1 MTGNGYNKIMTPKT
15 IAKIFT
21 VIQWHYA
28 LVLLALAAGSWL
40 FYKLVLKDL
49 SLERHKIFSRLFK
62 ELLSSTML
70 SMTAYSVHLAV
81 SSVLVFYGYS
91 VEPTAYSGLFVI
103 FLWARLFIKITEI
116 VANEYFFFKSMKDGV
131 PQLLVSIASLILS
144 LIILGWSLTYLFDVK
159 VTSVIATSAVFT
171 IVLGLAMQDTL
182 GNLFAAISLQID
194 KPFEMDDWIELKN
207 GTEKIAGQVKE
218 LTWRATLLQSMTDE
232 MITIPNRT
240 IAQWQ
245 IMNFSARTQP
255 FLRGQIF
262 RISLDAEISDAKA
275 ALKEAMWTTPELLKT
290 PAPTVIITE
299 TTESWITLKAIYY
312 VSDYGFQYIAA
323 DRFYERALEI
333 MKKKNINLA
342 TDRLKLD
349 SAGHSSTLG

>member
-1 MTGNGYNKIMTPKT
+1 MAMNVKT
-15 IAKIFT
+15 IAKIFS
-21 VIQWHYA
+21 VVKWPYA
-28 LVLLALAAGSWL
+28 LVLLLLAVGAWL
-40 FYKLVLKDL
+40 FYRFVLKDV
-49 SLERHKIFSRLFK
+49 SLIRHKIFARLFK
-62 ELLSSTML
+62 ELQSAIVIG
-70 SMTAYSVHLAV
+70 MTFYSVHLAV
-81 SSVLVFYGYS
+81 HSTLIFYGADTT
-91 VEPTAYSGLFVI
+91 PAAYTGLMVI
-103 FLWARLFIKITEI
+103 FLWARWFIKITEI
-116 VANEYFFFKSMKDGV
+116 VANEYFFFKSMKAGV
-131 PQLLVSIASLILS
+131 PLLLVNIASLILS

-194 KPFEMDDWIELKN
+194 KPFEMDDWIELRN

-255 FLRGQIF
+255 FLRSQVF
-262 RISLDAEISDAKA
+262 RFSLDASVADAKA
-275 ALKEAMWTTPELLKT
+275 ALKEAIWTTPELLKT
-290 PAPTVIITE
+290 PAPTVLVME
-299 TTESWITLKAIYY
+299 TTQSWITLKAIYY
-312 VSDYGFQYIAA
+312 ISDYGFQYIAA

-333 MKKKNINLA
+333 LKKKNIALA
-342 TDRLKLD
+342 TDRLQVDHPLTTAD
-349 SAGHSSTLG
+349 QALS

>member
-1 MTGNGYNKIMTPKT
+1 MSAKT
-15 IAKIFT
+15 IAKIFS
-21 VIQWHYA
+21 VIQWPYG
-28 LVLLALAAGSWL
+28 LVLLGLALGSWL
-40 FYKLVLKDL
+40 FYKLVLRDL
-49 SLERHKIFSRLFK
+49 SQERHKIFARLFR
-62 ELLSSTML
+62 ELLSITVL
-70 SMTAYSVHLAV
+70 GATAYAAQLALT
-81 SSVLVFYGYS
+81 SVLTFYDRPQW
-91 VEPTAYSGLFVI
+91 PTAYSGLIVI
-103 FLWARLFIKITEI
+103 FLWARHFIKIAEI
-116 VANEYFFFKSMKDGV
+116 VANEYFFFKSMKAGV
-131 PQLLVSIASLILS
+131 PLLLVNVSSLILS
-144 LIILGWSLTYLFDVK
+144 LILLGWSLTYLFDVK

-194 KPFEMDDWIELKN
+194 KPFEMDDWIELRN
-207 GTEKIAGQVKE
+207 GSDKIAGQVKE
-218 LTWRATLLQSMTDE
+218 LTWRATLLQSLTDE

-255 FLRGQIF
+255 FLRGQVF
-262 RISLDAEISDAKA
+262 RIPLDASVSDAKA

-299 TTESWITLKAIYY
+299 TTESWIALKAIYY

-333 MKKKNINLA
+333 LRRKNIALA
-342 TDRLKLD
+342 TDRLQIDRETTPRSSSD
-349 SAGHSSTLG
+349 SSALA